1 MWYLIAKGKGVSE
14 SSCNDHLSLTG
25 EEGKHL
31 LVFKGPVWTL
41 RRNFELDQGA
51 RNKYKPTK
59 KFEMKSNEIFRG
71 KNSLTSKLNSVD
83 ELSVRLV
90 RVEGLDLKRLSRTQ
104 KDERYEMQGIEGLI
118 EVLEN

>member
-1 MWYLIAKGKGVSE
+1 
-14 SSCNDHLSLTG
+14 
-25 EEGKHL
+25 
-31 LVFKGPVWTL
+31 
-41 RRNFELDQGA
+41 
-51 RNKYKPTK
+51 
-59 KFEMKSNEIFRG
+59 MKSNEIFRG
-71 KNSLTSKLNSVD
+71 KNSLTSKLISVD

>member
-1 MWYLIAKGKGVSE
+1 
-14 SSCNDHLSLTG
+14 
-25 EEGKHL
+25 
-31 LVFKGPVWTL
+31 
-41 RRNFELDQGA
+41 
-51 RNKYKPTK
+51 
-59 KFEMKSNEIFRG
+59 MKSNEIFRG